1 MNKYSIV
8 KLIGSGGEAKALLV
22 KKNGTENLYV
32 LKQRDF
38 LHLEQANDGLNEAM
52 SLARIQSP
60 NIVKFEEVFIYY
72 NNEVYSLCIV
82 MEYCDGGDLM
92 EFMFNSILESGDKP
106 NTCSSLKGDP
116 NKIDF
121 MNNYRKKNTNT
132 GTLSTY
138 SINSESESDSASCSA
153 TGFAST
159 PTVISPAMISKIKH
173 KSTET
178 TTLKTLVEDITIL
191 NDDEELDFLDQNI
204 SGPTSPPNKAI
215 PHKLSLSQTMEKT
228 EKLEKATDM
237 KKSKSSWWRK
247 KTDSKEYSSSAINPS
262 TTMSSTLSSDD
273 LTESM
278 RIQDNSKPS
287 IPKRLL
293 YKWIYQIACGVF
305 AIHSQHTIHRDLKSE
320 NIFITEYSIKIG
332 DFGLATTYDTSI
344 KGMAGTYYYS
354 SPEVLQN
361 KEYCRP
367 ADIFSLGCIYYEMCT
382 MHLLPLAKR
391 CIADELIQGKFDK
404 KEFLAEFPSDNLQM
418 AELILTMLDI
428 NPNVRPSID
437 SILQNP
443 VFNSLKRT
451 NSINNFNGALSPE
464 LTIGGSLTIQPQ
476 HIMGFRRQL
485 EKADLA
491 AAAEI
496 LSESYKSEPR
506 FIFVSG
512 ATSHNPSTIAK
523 SEELGNVIRKNF
535 FEMALRVMHA
545 NKFMLWGYFNSDNVL
560 NGVACWASPGKK
572 RGLPVIAMI
581 VNVIS
586 LVPKFGLKVMKKI
599 GTFMSC
605 IERAIKKS
613 KANDGSAQ
621 YHLAYCGISKECRN
635 NGIGQYLLKPV
646 LEWAD
651 FSGKKVKTLAL
662 NLEGINFLSK
672 QGFTVIY
679 EEKTGLPRGID
690 SIYILERDPKPR

>member
-1 MNKYSIV
+1 MNKYTIV

-92 EFMFNSILESGDKP
+92 EFMFNSILENNDSFVQQGDI
-106 NTCSSLKGDP
+106 
-116 NKIDF
+116 NKVEF
-121 MNNYRKKNTNT
+121 MNNYRKGNSNTHT
-132 GTLSTY
+132 ISSY
-138 SINSESESDSASCSA
+138 SDTSDSASCSG
-153 TGFAST
+153 TGFATT

-173 KSTET
+173 KSTEAA
-178 TTLKTLVEDITIL
+178 LKTLNEED
-191 NDDEELDFLDQNI
+191 DDRINTLVDDFE
-204 SGPTSPPNKAI
+204 SGPTSPPSGKTS
-215 PHKLSLSQTMEKT
+215 HKLTLSQSVDKIEKT
-228 EKLEKATDM
+228 EKIEKIEGI

-247 KTDSKEYSSSAINPS
+247 KTNSKEYNNNSINHS

-273 LTESM
+273 LSTHESS
-278 RIQDNSKPS
+278 SKLTTTTQVDSRPC
-287 IPKRLL
+287 IPKKLL
-293 YKWIYQIACGVF
+293 FKWIYQIACGVH

-382 MHLLPLAKR
+382 MRLLPLAKR

-404 KEFLAEFPSDNLQM
+404 KAFLAEFTSENLQM
-418 AELILTMLDI
+418 AELILSMLDM

-437 SILQNP
+437 SILQNQ
-443 VFNSLKRT
+443 VFNPLKRT
-451 NSINNFNGALSPE
+451 NSMSVFSNALSPE
-464 LTIGGSLTIQPQ
+464 LTLGSLSIQPQ
-476 HIMGFRRQL
+476 HVLGFRRQL
-485 EKADLA
+485 EKSDLA

-496 LSESYKSEPR
+496 LSEAYRTEPR

-512 ATSHNPSTIAK
+512 GTSNNAGTIAK
-523 SEELGNVIRKNF
+523 SEELGNIIRKNF
-535 FEMALRVMHA
+535 FEMALRVMFA
-545 NKFMLWGYFNSDNVL
+545 NKFMLWGFFNSENVL

-572 RGLPVIAMI
+572 RGLPVISMI

-586 LVPKFGLKVMKKI
+586 LVPKFGLRVMKKI

-613 KANDGSAQ
+613 KADDGSDQ
-621 YHLAYCGISKECRN
+621 YHLAYCGISRECRN

-672 QGFTVIY
+672 QGFVVIY
-679 EEKTGLPRGID
+679 EEKTGLPKGID
-690 SIYILERDPKPR
+690 SIYIMERDPKPR